1 MRSLTKKKIFLLLTA
16 GASLALLRSPKG
28 YFKVVS
34 DLPKEWRKIKHD
46 YLRNCIREFYNDRLI
61 DFKEQAD
68 GSCHIILSDIGK
80 RKVLKM
86 NIDTMVVKRPG
97 FWDGKWRV
105 VIFDIPERNK
115 NARNA
120 LRQKLK
126 DLGFY
131 DWQKS
136 VFIYPYSC
144 LSEIEFLIEFFK
156 IRHYV
161 RYFEAAFVINEA
173 ELKLH
178 FEDII

>member
-105 VIFDIPERNK
+105 VVFDIPERNK

-126 DLGFY
+126 DLGFGNVY
-131 DWQKS
+131 VASKKD
-136 VFIYPYSC
+136 
-144 LSEIEFLIEFFK
+144 LSPIEK
-156 IRHYV
+156 IHEQDV
-161 RYFEAAFVINEA
+161 V
-173 ELKLH
+173 
-178 FEDII
+178 